1 MSPSLSFN
9 FLHSLNSTSV
19 AQNTQTPPSGN
30 DVAGSAVFKKF
41 LSTAEGYIKQP
52 TRMKKLLT
60 DAYKKASQK
69 NEVGT
74 LAHEAWET
82 LQTMFRLIKAS
93 ISGEYTGVPGTTVAA
108 AVAVLIYFLSP
119 IDLIPDFIP
128 VLGLLDDVALVAW
141 FSTTLK
147 HEMDKFHEWELT
159 RPAVATVGS
168 NSDKAAAEHTAAS
181 MGGLTPINYGED
193 RAQPARESAKQAGTS
208 NDSATANTDSVSS
221 ESNKARASDRL
232 QPEQESAKQHGTHS
246 ESSTNSSSQQSNTD
260 SGLGSP
266 ESSSPAPVHTQGD
279 DMKPTGDT
287 SGATVRTWE
296 GSRNESDAGRLD
308 SGGNVR

>member
-1 MSPSLSFN
+1 M
-9 FLHSLNSTSV
+9 
-19 AQNTQTPPSGN
+19 
-30 DVAGSAVFKKF
+30 AGSAFFKKF

-60 DAYKKASQK
+60 DAYQKASQK

-147 HEMDKFHEWELT
+147 HEMDRFNEWELT
-159 RPAVATVGS
+159 RPVVAGNT
-168 NSDKAAAEHTAAS
+168 DKAAAENAAAS
-181 MGGLTPINYGED
+181 MGGLTPINYDED
-193 RAQPARESAKQAGTS
+193 RAQPARESAKNAGTS
-208 NDSATANTDSVSS
+208 DNPATANKASGTDSNPDNQHPSTP
-221 ESNKARASDRL
+221 
-232 QPEQESAKQHGTHS
+232 QPAAESAKQHGTHP
-246 ESSTNSSSQQSNTD
+246 ESHTNSSSQQSNTD

>member
-1 MSPSLSFN
+1 
-9 FLHSLNSTSV
+9 V
-19 AQNTQTPPSGN
+19 AQNQQTPPTGK

-60 DAYKKASQK
+60 DAYQKASQK

-147 HEMDKFHEWELT
+147 HEMDRFHEWELT
-159 RPAVATVGS
+159 RPALAATPAADG
-168 NSDKAAAEHTAAS
+168 DKAAAERAAAS
-181 MGGLTPINYGED
+181 MTSTG
-193 RAQPARESAKQAGTS
+193 PASAS
-208 NDSATANTDSVSS
+208 N
-221 ESNKARASDRL
+221 SDRL
-232 QPEQESAKQHGTHS
+232 QPERESAKQHGTHP

-266 ESSSPAPVHTQGD
+266 ESSSPRPVHEAGD
-279 DMKPTGDT
+279 DVQPSGPT

-296 GSRNESDAGRLD
+296 GSRNEGDAGRLD
-308 SGGNVR
+308 TGGNVR

>member
-1 MSPSLSFN
+1 
-9 FLHSLNSTSV
+9 
-19 AQNTQTPPSGN
+19 
-30 DVAGSAVFKKF
+30 
-41 LSTAEGYIKQP
+41 
-52 TRMKKLLT
+52 MKTLLT

-93 ISGEYTGVPGTTVAA
+93 MSGEYTGVPTSTVAA
-108 AVAVLIYFLSP
+108 AVAVLVYFLSP

-159 RPAVATVGS
+159 RPAL
-168 NSDKAAAEHTAAS
+168 AAAGDNSHKSAAEQAAAS
-181 MGGLTPINYGED
+181 MAGSGS
-193 RAQPARESAKQAGTS
+193 APAGADA
-208 NDSATANTDSVSS
+208 
-221 ESNKARASDRL
+221 DRL
-232 QPEQESAKQHGTHS
+232 QPERESAKQHGTHS
-246 ESSTNSSSQQSNTD
+246 DSATNSPQRESNTD

-266 ESSSPAPVHTQGD
+266 ESSSPRPVHEAGD
-279 DMKPTGDT
+279 DAQPTG
-287 SGATVRTWE
+287 ATNGPTVSTWE
-296 GSRNESDAGRLD
+296 GSRNGNDASALD
-308 SGGNVR
+308 AGGNVR